1 MSLKHGLLGLLNYE
15 PMTGYELDKEF
26 KRSLGYFWYAK
37 QQQIYRELDDM
48 EKKGWLTSERVI
60 QNEKPNKRV
69 YSITT
74 EGKTEFM
81 DWLNLPES
89 YMKNALQQKSEI
101 LLRVFFGSEA
111 DDDVTLELLH
121 RYREECIENIQN
133 MENLK
138 IELAAEKSI
147 HPPDVVKYW
156 EMTVLSFEIMS
167 KARLEWVEKS
177 ISLCESVSDGLG
189 TQQSK

>member
-1 MSLKHGLLGLLNYE
+1 
-15 PMTGYELDKEF
+15 MTGYELDKEF

-37 QQQIYRELDDM
+37 QQQIYRELDEM
-48 EKKGWLTSERVI
+48 EKKGWLTSARI
-60 QNEKPNKRV
+60 MQNEKPNKRV

-81 DWLNLPES
+81 DWLNLPKS

-121 RYREECIENIQN
+121 RYRDECIENIQN
-133 MENLK
+133 MENLR
-138 IELAAEKSI
+138 IELADEASKY
-147 HPPDVVKYW
+147 PPDVVKYW

-167 KARLEWVEKS
+167 KARLEWVDKS
-177 ISLCESVSDGLG
+177 ISLC
-189 TQQSK
+189 QSMSEELVAQHDREGER